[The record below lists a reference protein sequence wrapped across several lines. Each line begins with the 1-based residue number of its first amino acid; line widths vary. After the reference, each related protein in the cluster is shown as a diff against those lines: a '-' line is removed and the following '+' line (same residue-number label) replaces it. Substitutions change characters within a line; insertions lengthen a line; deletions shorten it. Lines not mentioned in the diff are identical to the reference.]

1 MGFYINFVVQLGL
14 MLFLVGIGF
23 CINFAVQLGLV
34 LFLVGISFCIGACI
48 RYQIDKRRGKL

>member
-1 MGFYINFVVQLGL
+1 MGFYINFAVQLGL
-14 MLFLVGIGF
+14 VLFLVGIGF

>member
-1 MGFYINFVVQLGL
+1 MGFYINFVVKLGL

>member
-1 MGFYINFVVQLGL
+1 MGFYINFV
-14 MLFLVGIGF
+14 
-23 CINFAVQLGLV
+23 VQLGLV